1 MSNTIKKPE
10 RFIKIINKLPDILR
24 RRNIVSEGIC
34 REFIEDKAFVEQKV
48 GVMASGKMFV
58 KEPLYCY
65 LA

>member
-1 MSNTIKKPE
+1 
-10 RFIKIINKLPDILR
+10 LPDILR

-34 REFIEDKAFVEQKV
+34 REFIEDRAFVEQKV

-58 KEPLYCY
+58 KEPLHCY